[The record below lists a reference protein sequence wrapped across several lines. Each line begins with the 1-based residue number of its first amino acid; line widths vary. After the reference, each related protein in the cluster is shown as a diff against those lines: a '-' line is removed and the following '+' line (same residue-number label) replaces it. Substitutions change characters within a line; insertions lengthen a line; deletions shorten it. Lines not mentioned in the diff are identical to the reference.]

1 MSGDPGL
8 EGPFFVSQAL
18 VLKGFPAR
26 LRRAAAVHEGPALVL
41 FPQPGTC
48 SVAEGLWG
56 TRDLELELMEGCVW
70 GPKDWH
76 HVSYPWVSE
85 GSLGTQGRIVCR
97 RADRSLGQI
106 FQQVDFNR
114 RPGA

>member
-1 MSGDPGL
+1 MVTLGWRDPSLSPDAG
-8 EGPFFVSQAL
+8 SQ
-18 VLKGFPAR
+18 GFPAR

-56 TRDLELELMEGCVW
+56 TRDLELELMGGKAVF
-70 GPKDWH
+70 GGRRTGT
-76 HVSYPWVSE
+76 VSYPWFQE

-97 RADRSLGQI
+97 RG
-106 FQQVDFNR
+106 
-114 RPGA
+114 